1 MRACFDFLGKK
12 ECVGGGGGGGGG
24 GHGLHASHSTA
35 LFHDPHSVRFANRIQ

>member
-12 ECVGGGGGGGGG
+12 DCGGGGE

-35 LFHDPHSVRFANRIQ
+35 LFHDPHSVRFAYRIQ